1 MRDDIATETWTEI
14 LGADAQLSVERAIP
28 ELRAARPVVLRD
40 GDDLRLVAAAETA
53 DASLIEAFRSAADDL
68 GLMLAAP
75 RLQALGRKT
84 QRPQRMEVT
93 AASLEEIHRLVIDS
107 GPIPLPPGRPADLLD
122 TTAVGLVKLSHQL
135 PAALVARPDPSRTPK
150 SLLEVGR
157 AAVETYGYDAT
168 QSLRIATRAPVPL
181 EAGTDV
187 EFVVFRGGDGLRDQV
202 AVVVGKPTSDQ
213 PSLLRLHSACL
224 TGDLFGSLK
233 CDCGQQLRDAVGTM
247 MQAGGGVLLYLD
259 QEGRGTGL
267 RSKMRAYDL
276 QNRGYDTLE
285 SDAVLGY
292 GADER
297 CYAVAG
303 RMLELLGMSK
313 VAMMTNNPD
322 KIRALVDCGIEVS
335 DRRPLLGTVN
345 EHNRDYLATKSK
357 RAGHLLGVELL
368 RQRPNF

>member
-14 LGADAQLSVERAIP
+14 LGADAQLAVERAIA

-40 GDDLRLVAAAETA
+40 GGDLRLVAAAETA
-53 DASLIEAFRSAADDL
+53 DQAVLEAFRTAADDL
-68 GLMLAAP
+68 GLVLAAP
-75 RLQALGRKT
+75 RLKAMGRKT
-84 QRPQRMEVT
+84 EQAQRIEVT

-107 GPIPLPPGRPADLLD
+107 GPIPLPPSRPASLLD
-122 TTAVGLVKLSHQL
+122 STAMHLVKLSYQL
-135 PAALVARPDPSRTPK
+135 PAALVARPDPARMPA
-150 SLLEVGR
+150 SLL
-157 AAVETYGYDAT
+157 AAERIGVETFGYDST

-202 AVVVGKPTSDQ
+202 AVVVGKPAPDQ

-233 CDCGQQLRDAVGTM
+233 CDCGQQLRDAVGAM
-247 MQAGGGVLLYLD
+247 MEAGGGVLLYLD

-276 QNRGYDTLE
+276 QSRGYDTLE

-297 CYAVAG
+297 CYTLAG
-303 RMLELLGMSK
+303 RMLELLGISK

-322 KIRALVDCGIEVS
+322 KIRALKDFGIEVL
-335 DRRPLLGTVN
+335 DRKPLIGTVN
-345 EHNRDYLATKSK
+345 EHNRNYLTTKSE
-357 RAGHLLGVELL
+357 RAGHLLGLEPL
-368 RQRPNF
+368 RKRPGF

>member
-14 LGADAQLSVERAIP
+14 LGADTELSVDRAIA

-40 GDDLRLVAAAETA
+40 GQELRLVAAAEIV
-53 DASLIEAFRSAADDL
+53 DAALLEAFRASAADL
-68 GLMLAAP
+68 GLVLAAP
-75 RLQALGRKT
+75 RLQSLGRSVPAA
-84 QRPQRMEVT
+84 QRIEVT
-93 AASLEEIHRLVIDS
+93 AASLEEIHRLVADT
-107 GPIPLPPGRPADLLD
+107 GPFPLPPSRPAGLLD
-122 TTAVGLVKLSHQL
+122 RSAMRLVKLSQQL
-135 PAALVARPDPSRTPK
+135 PAALVARPRPERLPG
-150 SLLEVGR
+150 SLLTVRR
-157 AAVETYGYDAT
+157 AAVDSYSIDAT
-168 QSLRIATRAPVPL
+168 RSIRIASRAPVPL

-202 AVVVGKPTSDQ
+202 AVVVGKPAPGE

-233 CDCGQQLRDAVGTM
+233 CDCGQQLRDAVTTM

-276 QNRGYDTLE
+276 QSRGYDTVE
-285 SDAVLGY
+285 SDAILGY

-297 CYAVAG
+297 SYAMAG
-303 RMLELLGMSK
+303 RMLELLGISR
-313 VAMMTNNPD
+313 VAVMTNNPD
-322 KIRALVDCGIEVS
+322 KIRALEDCGIEVA

-345 EHNRDYLATKSK
+345 EHNLNYLTTKSE

-368 RQRPNF
+368 RKRPGF